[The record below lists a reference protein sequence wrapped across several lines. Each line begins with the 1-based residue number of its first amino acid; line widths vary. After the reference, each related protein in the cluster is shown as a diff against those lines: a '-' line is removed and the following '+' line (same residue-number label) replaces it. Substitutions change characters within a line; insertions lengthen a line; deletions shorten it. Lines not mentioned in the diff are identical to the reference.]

1 MSTEKKESLTLDELT
16 ALSPIDGRYS
26 SKTKK
31 LRPILS
37 EHGLIKS
44 RVTIEVLWVQKL
56 ITKLN
61 LVNETELKEIQTK
74 LKNGLVKLICLAEN
88 KGITHALNIA
98 LDFAKKNN
106 YKYIARLDAGDICYK
121 NKFSK
126 QMNLFLH
133 RKP

>member
-61 LVNETELKEIQTK
+61 LVDETELKEIQTK
-74 LKNGLVKLICLAEN
+74 LKKI
-88 KGITHALNIA
+88 IS
-98 LDFAKKNN
+98 D
-106 YKYIARLDAGDICYK
+106 
-121 NKFSK
+121 FSK
-126 QMNLFLH
+126 KSGEAVKSLERSTNH
-133 RKP
+133 DVKAVEY